1 MSEDVGLLASTNAI
15 DFGGA
20 GMAGELDGRAALVTG
35 ATSGIGRATALRFA
49 SAGARVALVA
59 RSAEG
64 LREVAEEI
72 AARGGEAVEVRAD
85 VTVEEDA
92 RRAVEETFKSFDGL
106 DVLVN
111 AAGIIANGTVET
123 TALADWDAM
132 MNVNLRSV
140 FHLMQLCMP
149 HLERRPGNVVNV
161 SSVTGLRAFPGVL
174 AYCVSKAG
182 VDQLT
187 RCAAL
192 ELAPK
197 GVRVNAVNPGVVV
210 TEIHRRGGMDEGKYA
225 AFLEH
230 SKTTHPIGRVGTP
243 EEVAGLILF
252 LASDQAAWITGATY
266 SIDGGRAQTCAR

>member
-1 MSEDVGLLASTNAI
+1 
-15 DFGGA
+15 
-20 GMAGELDGRAALVTG
+20 MAEKLLDGRAALVTG

-49 SAGARVALVA
+49 GEGARVALVA
-59 RSAEG
+59 RSAEA
-64 LREVAEEI
+64 LKEVAGEI
-72 AARGGEAVEVRAD
+72 KARGGEAFEISAD
-85 VTVEEDA
+85 VMNESDA
-92 RRAVEETFKSFDGL
+92 GRAVSETVGRLGGL
-106 DVLVN
+106 DVLVS
-111 AAGIIANGTVET
+111 AAGIISNGTVET
-123 TALADWDAM
+123 TTLADWDTM

-140 FHLMQLCMP
+140 FHLMQLSAP
-149 HLERRPGNVVNV
+149 HLEKRPGNVVNV

-210 TEIHRRGGMDEGKYA
+210 TEIHRRGGMNEENYA
-225 AFLEH
+225 AFLER
-230 SKTTHPIGRVGTP
+230 SKTTHPIGRVGRP
-243 EEVAGLILF
+243 EEVAELILY
-252 LASDQAAWITGATY
+252 LASDRAAWITGATY

>member
-1 MSEDVGLLASTNAI
+1 
-15 DFGGA
+15 
-20 GMAGELDGRAALVTG
+20 MARDLEGRAALVTG

-49 SAGARVALVA
+49 EAGARVALVG

-64 LREVAEEI
+64 LREVAGQLVE
-72 AARGGEAVEVRAD
+72 RGGAAVEVRAD
-85 VTVEEDA
+85 VTDDGEA
-92 RRAVEETFKSFDGL
+92 RRAVAEAVENLGGL

-111 AAGIIANGTVET
+111 AAGIIGNGTIEDT
-123 TALADWDAM
+123 TLADWDAM

-140 FHLMQLCMP
+140 FHLMQLSVP
-149 HLERRPGNVVNV
+149 HLEKRPGNVVNV

-210 TEIHRRGGMDEGKYA
+210 TNIHRRGGMAEEAYS
-225 AFLEH
+225 AFLER
-230 SKTTHPIGRVGTP
+230 SKQTHPLGRVG
-243 EEVAGLILF
+243 EAGEVAELILF
-252 LASDQAAWITGATY
+252 LASDRASWITGATY

>member
-1 MSEDVGLLASTNAI
+1 MSR
-15 DFGGA
+15 
-20 GMAGELDGRAALVTG
+20 ELDGRVALVTG

-49 SAGARVALVA
+49 EEGARVAFVG
-59 RSAEG
+59 RSAES
-64 LREVAEEI
+64 LQEVAEQI
-72 AARGGEAVEVRAD
+72 AARGGEALSVRAD
-85 VTVEEDA
+85 VMDEGDA
-92 RRAVEETFKSFDGL
+92 RRAVEETTEKFGGL

-111 AAGIIANGTVET
+111 AAGILSNGTIET

-140 FHLMQLCMP
+140 FHLTQLSVP
-149 HLERRPGNVVNV
+149 HLERRPGSVVNV

-210 TEIHRRGGMDEGKYA
+210 TDIHKRGGMAEEKYA

-230 SKTTHPIGRVGTP
+230 SKTTHPLGRVGGAD
-243 EEVAGLILF
+243 EVAELILF
-252 LASDQAAWITGATY
+252 LASDRAAWITGATY

>member
-1 MSEDVGLLASTNAI
+1 MEQ
-15 DFGGA
+15 
-20 GMAGELDGRAALVTG
+20 ELKGRVALVTG

-49 SAGARVALVA
+49 EAGARVALVG
-59 RSAEG
+59 RSNEG
-64 LREVAEEI
+64 LSEVAGQI
-72 AARGGEAVEVRAD
+72 KASDGEAVRVRAD

-92 RRAVEETFKSFDGL
+92 RRAVAEAVEHFGGL

-111 AAGIIANGTVET
+111 AAGIISNGTVET
-123 TALADWDAM
+123 TTLADWDAM

-140 FHLMQLCMP
+140 FHLMQLCAP

-210 TEIHRRGGMDEGKYA
+210 TNIHRRGGMTEDNYA
-225 AFLEH
+225 AFLER
-230 SKTTHPIGRVGTP
+230 SKQTHPIGRVGTG
-243 EEVAGLILF
+243 EEVAELILF
-252 LASDQAAWITGATY
+252 LASDRASWITGATY